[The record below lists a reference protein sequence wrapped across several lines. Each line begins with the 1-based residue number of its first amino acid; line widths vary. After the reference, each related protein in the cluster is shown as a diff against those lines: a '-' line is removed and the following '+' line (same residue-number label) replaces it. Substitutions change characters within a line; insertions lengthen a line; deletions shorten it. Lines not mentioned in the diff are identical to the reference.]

1 MFCRYKNLENF
12 QNIWGAVLLFIIKK
26 RYHFQ
31 MNWYQ
36 LGTWSD
42 ITLECDITVES
53 RLPNDEL
60 EYALDSFIQLQ
71 LAINGIKLA
80 ITINGDQIGDN
91 NQGGDSL
98 KIT

>member
-36 LGTWSD
+36 LETWSD
-42 ITLECDITVES
+42 ITLECDITLATLSDITLKLSDFILVAV
-53 RLPNDEL
+53 LWYYL
-60 EYALDSFIQLQ
+60 E
-71 LAINGIKLA
+71 IKYLSHWNKVIYLSY
-80 ITINGDQIGDN
+80 IT
-91 NQGGDSL
+91 
-98 KIT
+98 